1 MPDSYSFIAGL
12 TGNQTVFNNYE
23 PFVFEIVPDADKK
36 ASIDLFR
43 YRKFRYWK
51 SKKDNDFVICKLYN
65 SNGKLLKSVKLDA
78 NLPHEY
84 KRVAVSSPDGKNI
97 RAEVVFQNDCWG
109 GVSSRNKMR
118 LSSNRRFGARNRISV
133 PFAFYIKVPMSGKLK
148 INWKWD
154 NNKNRNAGVILAAML
169 KDKSGKTIAHTAYTI
184 PDIHGET
191 YSATLDIP
199 REYRGKTVKLYMNDF
214 KWVSWKLENLD
225 YPWLGN
231 TPEDLCSK

>member
-1 MPDSYSFIAGL
+1 M
-12 TGNQTVFNNYE
+12 
-23 PFVFEIVPDADKK
+23 FEIVPDADKK

-51 SKKDNDFVICKLYN
+51 SKKDNDFVICKLYD

-109 GVSSRNKMR
+109 GVSSSNRMR
-118 LSSNRRFGARNRISV
+118 LFSNRRFGARSRISV

-148 INWKWD
+148 IEKILCI
-154 NNKNRNAGVILAAML
+154 NRKLRIVCKQNPAIFRF
-169 KDKSGKTIAHTAYTI
+169 YTLGSFGCI
-184 PDIHGET
+184 RHFFP
-191 YSATLDIP
+191 SA
-199 REYRGKTVKLYMNDF
+199 
-214 KWVSWKLENLD
+214 
-225 YPWLGN
+225 
-231 TPEDLCSK
+231 LCS